1 MESTEDRDRQYTA
14 YVQARVLPLRRTA
27 YHLCGSW
34 HVAEELVQEAFI
46 KLYQKWDH
54 VRGSATLD
62 GYVRQILVRTYLE
75 TTRRSWFRR
84 ILPTAELPEAAERDA
99 TDPDR
104 RMDVTAALAR
114 LPAGQR
120 VVLVLRYFEGLDIN
134 ETAGVLGRSPG
145 TVKSQTS
152 LGLARLR
159 ELLPGY
165 LNASQ

>member
-1 MESTEDRDRQYTA
+1 MDEFSA
-14 YVQARVLPLRRTA
+14 YVETRVLSLRRTA
-27 YHLCGSW
+27 YRLCGSW
-34 HVAEELVQEAFI
+34 HVAEELVQETLI
-46 KLYQKWDH
+46 KLYLCWNR
-54 VRGSATLD
+54 VRGSAGLD

-84 ILPTAELPEAAERDA
+84 ILPTADPPEHAVAQP
-99 TDPDR
+99 DPDH
-104 RMDVTAALAR
+104 RMDLTAALAR
-114 LPAGQR
+114 LPTGQR

-134 ETAGVLGRSPG
+134 ETARVLGRSTG

-165 LNASQ
+165 LNSSR

>member
-1 MESTEDRDRQYTA
+1 MESRQDREREYTA
-14 YVQARVLPLRRTA
+14 FVEARVLSLRRTA

-34 HVAEELVQEAFI
+34 HVAEELVQDALI
-46 KLYQKWDH
+46 KLYLKWNS
-54 VRGSATLD
+54 VRGSASLD

-84 ILPTAELPEAAERDA
+84 ILPTAEPPETAAVAVDA
-99 TDPDR
+99 DH
-104 RMDVTAALAR
+104 RMDLTAALAR
-114 LPAGQR
+114 LPPGQR
-120 VVLVLRYFEGLDIN
+120 VVLVLRYFDGLDIN
-134 ETAGVLGRSPG
+134 ETARVLGRSPG

-165 LNASQ
+165 LNASR

>member
-1 MESTEDRDRQYTA
+1 MESDDRERRYTA
-14 YVQARVLPLRRTA
+14 YVEARVLPLRRTA

-34 HVAEELVQEAFI
+34 HVAEELVQEALI
-46 KLYQKWDH
+46 KLYLGWNR
-54 VRGSATLD
+54 VRDEASLD
-62 GYVRQILVRTYLE
+62 GYVRRILVRTYLE

-84 ILPTAELPEAAERDA
+84 ILPTAEPPEPDTPVVVDA
-99 TDPDR
+99 DR
-104 RMDVTAALAR
+104 RMDLTAALAR

-134 ETAGVLGRSPG
+134 ETARVLGRSPG

-159 ELLPGY
+159 DLLPGY
-165 LNASQ
+165 LNASR